1 MASKRRQTMKIRI
14 GDILIVLAVVAVS
27 VLLLVL
33 PSRETPDSLMAVIIV
48 DNVEYERIELSEIT
62 EPVVYDLHEHGVV
75 ISAQDGQIWFVSS
88 SCADQVCVNT
98 GRLTRAGDI
107 AVCLPNRVIVK
118 IEGVNTSD
126 VDVVAE

>member
-1 MASKRRQTMKIRI
+1 MRIRI
-14 GDILIVLAVVAVS
+14 GDILIVLVVVAVS

-33 PSRETPDSLMAVIIV
+33 PSRGATGTLTAVIIV
-48 DNVEYERIELSEIT
+48 DNVEYERFELVATDEQL
-62 EPVVYDLHEHGVV
+62 EFDLHEPGVV
-75 ISAQDGQIWFVSS
+75 IKAQDGQIWFVSS
-88 SCADQVCVNT
+88 SCADQTCVNT

-118 IEGVNTSD
+118 IEGTNTSD

>member
-1 MASKRRQTMKIRI
+1 MKIRI

-33 PSRETPDSLMAVIIV
+33 PSREATGTLTAVIIV
-48 DNVEYERIELSEIT
+48 DENEYERIELSSMT
-62 EPVVYDLHEHGVV
+62 EPVVIDLHELGVV
-75 ISAQDGQIWFVSS
+75 ITAQDGQIWFVSS
-88 SCADQVCVNT
+88 SCADQTCVNT

-118 IEGVNTSD
+118 IEGVKTSD

>member
-1 MASKRRQTMKIRI
+1 MKVRI

-33 PSRETPDSLMAVIIV
+33 PSREATGTLTAVIIV
-48 DNVEYERIELSEIT
+48 DGVEHERIELVT
-62 EPVVYDLHEHGVV
+62 MDEPVVIDLHELGVV
-75 ISAQDGQIWFVSS
+75 ITAQDGQIWFVSS
-88 SCADQVCVNT
+88 SCADQTCVNT

-118 IEGVNTSD
+118 IEGANISD

>member
-1 MASKRRQTMKIRI
+1 MRIRI
-14 GDILIVLAVVAVS
+14 GDILIVLVVVAVS

-33 PSRETPDSLMAVIIV
+33 PSRGATGTLTAVIIV
-48 DNVEYERIELSEIT
+48 DNVEYERFELVATDEQL
-62 EPVVYDLHEHGVV
+62 EFDLHEPGVV
-75 ISAQDGQIWFVSS
+75 IKAQDGQIWFVSS
-88 SCADQVCVNT
+88 SCANQTCVNT

-118 IEGVNTSD
+118 IEGTNTSD

>member
-1 MASKRRQTMKIRI
+1 MKVRI

-33 PSRETPDSLMAVIIV
+33 PSREATGTLTAVIIV
-48 DNVEYERIELSEIT
+48 DDAEYESIELVT
-62 EPVVYDLHEHGVV
+62 MDEPVVIDLHELGVV
-75 ISAQDGQIWFVSS
+75 IKAQDEQIWFVSS
-88 SCADQVCVNT
+88 SCADQTCVNT

-118 IEGVNTSD
+118 IEGVNNSD